1 MEKTIKQLADEL
13 QIKKHIVKYK
23 VQKLSGEYVEKR
35 NGIFY
40 INDDGQKLI
49 KDSLGVE
56 SKKTS
61 GEYPENNPEKTDNYY
76 SVDILLKEL
85 EEKNKQIEVL
95 HDMFKQQQKLL
106 DQQQVLTLQANKKIE
121 QLELQQEE
129 KEDGVEQ
136 QIQGL
141 KSELEVNKEEV
152 KKGFWQRLFKG

>member
-35 NGIFY
+35 NGILY

-49 KDSLGVE
+49 KDSLGEE
-56 SKKTS
+56 SKKIS
-61 GEYPENNPEKTDNYY
+61 GEYQDNNPEKTDNYY
-76 SVDILLKEL
+76 SIDILLKEL

-129 KEDGVEQ
+129 KETDVEQ
-136 QIQGL
+136 QIHGV
-141 KSELEVNKEEV
+141 KSELKVTKEDV
-152 KKGFWQRLFKG
+152 KKRFWQRLFKG